1 MARYNNIKWLVCL
14 ALVASYAIAK
24 AIPGSPVLAS
34 HLDACEPVQRL
45 QQLSE
50 ELEGDASNLMRSIFD
65 ILFPFDSPGKN
76 AVLATFYISSVP
88 NILLAFIPSEISPSA
103 MNIMTAFAA
112 GGLLSDVFVHLI
124 PHSFMGGEEHH
135 GVHFVLVEDKR
146 NVLIGLSVFLGFAF
160 FFIVEKISRTLG
172 SDEGHS
178 HSHSHSHGL
187 SEAASPSGQSS
198 AVSAKDADGL
208 RKRTLKEKTGDTIAS
223 QDTIASSATSP
234 SIGPSKLSAYLNL
247 LGDFMHNITDG
258 LVIAAS
264 FYSSPLI
271 GATSTLAC
279 FAHEIPHEIADFSIL
294 VRSGFTKRQ
303 AMASQFLTAIGAFC
317 GTFLGIAIQQAA
329 SSSATHLDDV
339 DLSAAVRGT
348 ASGVLGTTV
357 QSSELVIPA
366 IAGGFIYIAT
376 VAVVPVLLQENRG
389 MAQALKEFGAMAFG
403 VGCMVLVAW
412 NE

>member
-1 MARYNNIKWLVCL
+1 
-14 ALVASYAIAK
+14 
-24 AIPGSPVLAS
+24 
-34 HLDACEPVQRL
+34 
-45 QQLSE
+45 
-50 ELEGDASNLMRSIFD
+50 
-65 ILFPFDSPGKN
+65 
-76 AVLATFYISSVP
+76 
-88 NILLAFIPSEISPSA
+88 
-103 MNIMTAFAA
+103 
-112 GGLLSDVFVHLI
+112 
-124 PHSFMGGEEHH
+124 MGGEEQR

-160 FFIVEKISRTLG
+160 FFITEKVSRTFG
-172 SDEGHS
+172 GDDDHS
-178 HSHSHSHGL
+178 HSHSHSH
-187 SEAASPSGQSS
+187 SNASLVVSASAQSS
-198 AVSAKDADGL
+198 AVTGKNTDGPRKRKADG
-208 RKRTLKEKTGDTIAS
+208 KSEH
-223 QDTIASSATSP
+223 SAVSKGAITSPNP

-247 LGDFMHNITDG
+247 MGDFMHNITDG

-317 GTFLGIAIQQAA
+317 GTFLGIVIQQAA
-329 SSSATHLDDV
+329 TSSATLLDDL
-339 DLSAAVRGT
+339 DLSAAVKGT

-357 QSSELVIPA
+357 QRSELVIPA

-389 MAQALKEFGAMAFG
+389 MGQALKEFGAMAFG
-403 VGCMVLVAW
+403 VGCMMERVIYINLLGCTGGRLWLWATPA
-412 NE
+412 NFHLNFLEIGTKILRG